1 MASIEWRDD
10 FNINVRELDAQHRT
24 MAESVN
30 RLHQAVADGL
40 GQEAVGA
47 ILIELVECTRDHFA
61 TEERMMLE
69 HGYPE
74 YGAHVREHTDLM
86 EQLETVRRKVMGGSG
101 PVFAGADDF
110 SSDWVMVHV
119 SGSDKKLGAFLNR
132 KNVF

>member
-1 MASIEWRDD
+1 MAKLEWRDD
-10 FNINVRELDAQHRT
+10 YNINVRELDAQHRT

-30 RLHQAVADGL
+30 RLHTAVERHAD
-40 GQEAVGA
+40 QETVGA
-47 ILIELVECTRDHFA
+47 ILDELVECTREHFA

-74 YGAHVREHTDLM
+74 YGAHMREHRDLM
-86 EQLETVRRKVMGGSG
+86 EQLETVRRRVTGGSG
-101 PVFAGADDF
+101 PVFSAAADF

-119 SGSDKKLGAFLNR
+119 LGSDKKLGAFLNR